1 MSFGMV
7 VFGAGG
13 GSDESSGDEEEGGSQ
28 GSAVDIEDMGR
39 CVHAAHCSLALLAHR
54 GLVFSVCAVFPLHAW
69 FVFAASSRKTRP
81 LPVLMP
87 PPAKW

>member
-39 CVHAAHCSLALLAHR
+39 CVDEARCSFASLARHR
-54 GLVFSVCAVFPLHAW
+54 SLFYVCIVFPFHAC
-69 FVFAASSRKTRP
+69 FAFAA
-81 LPVLMP
+81 
-87 PPAKW
+87 

>member
-39 CVHAAHCSLALLAHR
+39 CEVYLQYSCSMALL
-54 GLVFSVCAVFPLHAW
+54 GGVMLDV
-69 FVFAASSRKTRP
+69 
-81 LPVLMP
+81 
-87 PPAKW
+87 

>member
-1 MSFGMV
+1 MSFGMA

-39 CVHAAHCSLALLAHR
+39 YERMSTVCTALLPCWSMFESGAE
-54 GLVFSVCAVFPLHAW
+54 C
-69 FVFAASSRKTRP
+69 FVW
-81 LPVLMP
+81 V
-87 PPAKW
+87 

>member
-13 GSDESSGDEEEGGSQ
+13 GSDDSSGDEEEGGSQ

-39 CVHAAHCSLALLAHR
+39 LGIPARVHLITCLLSRFLCCAHYNL
-54 GLVFSVCAVFPLHAW
+54 G
-69 FVFAASSRKTRP
+69 
-81 LPVLMP
+81 
-87 PPAKW
+87 

>member
-13 GSDESSGDEEEGGSQ
+13 GSDESSGDEEEAGSQ

-39 CVHAAHCSLALLAHR
+39 CGPHVGRVPCPANALL
-54 GLVFSVCAVFPLHAW
+54 P
-69 FVFAASSRKTRP
+69 FA
-81 LPVLMP
+81 
-87 PPAKW
+87 

>member
-39 CVHAAHCSLALLAHR
+39 CVDHARCSFAPFACTPYHPSL
-54 GLVFSVCAVFPLHAW
+54 FSVCFLFPFHAL
-69 FVFAASSRKTRP
+69 FLQRDRGRLSLCSS
-81 LPVLMP
+81 
-87 PPAKW
+87 

>member
-39 CVHAAHCSLALLAHR
+39 FGHSSSLLSHMSFCSSV
-54 GLVFSVCAVFPLHAW
+54 LV
-69 FVFAASSRKTRP
+69 SS
-81 LPVLMP
+81 
-87 PPAKW
+87 

>member
-13 GSDESSGDEEEGGSQ
+13 GSDESSGDEEEAGSQ

-39 CVHAAHCSLALLAHR
+39 CERLSSIFLPN
-54 GLVFSVCAVFPLHAW
+54 S
-69 FVFAASSRKTRP
+69 FVGWGRA
-81 LPVLMP
+81 
-87 PPAKW
+87 

>member
-39 CVHAAHCSLALLAHR
+39 CVHDAHCSLALLAHH
-54 GLVFSVCAVFPLHAW
+54 G
-69 FVFAASSRKTRP
+69 
-81 LPVLMP
+81 
-87 PPAKW
+87 